1 MLRAV
6 AHVNRPIAETL
17 TGRSFTS
24 LEQVDQTLRGL
35 DGTADKSRLG
45 ANAIVGVSM
54 AAAQANLAADG

>member
-6 AHVNRPIAETL
+6 AHVNGPIAETL